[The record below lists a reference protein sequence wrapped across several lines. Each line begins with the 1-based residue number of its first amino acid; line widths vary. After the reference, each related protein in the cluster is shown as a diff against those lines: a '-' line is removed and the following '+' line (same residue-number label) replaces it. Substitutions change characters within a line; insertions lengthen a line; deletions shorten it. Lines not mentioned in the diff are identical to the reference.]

1 MKPVIMSVLLTI
13 VLGLTTAQAKE
24 NFAVHNQLKK
34 SIQREFGRIESITY
48 YDQGNYTMGLFMDD
62 GHQTAAFFEKESG
75 EMLGSARSVSSEE
88 LPFQVLKTVE
98 KKFSA
103 AEFLQILEITN
114 KEGTFYS
121 MSLENTNKYYRI
133 NVEPTGDLLNV
144 SSIQI
149 EKQ

>member
-1 MKPVIMSVLLTI
+1 

-24 NFAVHNQLKK
+24 NFAVLNQLNK
-34 SIQREFGRIESITY
+34 SIQREFGRIESIYY

-75 EMLGSARSVSSEE
+75 EMLGSARSISVDE
-88 LPFQVLKTVE
+88 LPLQVHKTVE

-103 AEFLQILEITN
+103 SEFLQILEITN

-121 MSLENTNKYYRI
+121 MSLENTRKFYRI
-133 NVEPTGDLLNV
+133 NVDPTGYLLNV
-144 SSIQI
+144 SSIKI